1 MKEYRSYQAVF
12 RYGGIRRFTLIE
24 LLVVI
29 AIIAILAAMLLPSL
43 NKARERARSISCIN
57 NLKQLGI
64 SLQLYAGDYR
74 DFVPTAW
81 SPDKIMLTEP
91 NGQVTSKK
99 PTFVERL
106 SPYFRQLKVIQCPSD
121 RDEFESLGNNWR
133 TNYTVCWRLG
143 YDSARP
149 VRRLNKCLQPG
160 RAAILAEANLSFLG
174 MGISPP
180 TASWGAMVSG
190 GYKYLSS
197 QPVIAIAPGIA
208 IMIVV
213 LCFNMCG
220 DALRDALDPKLRGTL
235 GNGSKKRRKATKGV

>member
-1 MKEYRSYQAVF
+1 MKKFHKRTTKA
-12 RYGGIRRFTLIE
+12 GIMKNHLFTLIE

-29 AIIAILAAMLLPSL
+29 AIIAILASMLLPSL

-57 NLKQLGI
+57 NLKQLGT

-149 VRRLNKCLQPG
+149 VRRLNKCLQPS
-160 RAAILAEANLSFLG
+160 RAAILIDGQNKTRYTMAFGSNMSRPDNRHSGHWNILLADGHARTSPQQTWAGVFTLNGKVEPSNAEAC
-174 MGISPP
+174 
-180 TASWGAMVSG
+180 AM
-190 GYKYLSS
+190 YNY
-197 QPVIAIAPGIA
+197 QYPG
-208 IMIVV
+208 VD
-213 LCFNMCG
+213 G
-220 DALRDALDPKLRGTL
+220 DPIWPK
-235 GNGSKKRRKATKGV
+235 